1 MEPQDYLFSLP
12 ERLVRSAAAMV
23 GGTSLLVTETL
34 FPEVVK
40 DSTTYRVIVGN
51 LQRFMID
58 RVAQVEYFP
67 ASEEEQVIDGYIGR
81 KLAGNVL
88 EMAGLMTMRFSPVW
102 VFALAGDAAAGSKV
116 FLDRLSTNL
125 KQHGV
130 IDPES
135 DPEDVVGLLD
145 AIQKASSSS
154 ATVIDTPPLT
164 REQLAELAGELS
176 DGYGRMSRFNT
187 IQARMEETAG
197 EEGLSVEEVS
207 GVMAIDVASLS
218 KAGVGTT
225 MAVGQTGAELFGEK
239 ILASYERTLDELNSQ
254 GASAYLNRYM
264 KPFMDAALAHFD
276 PNKSTWTQ
284 DMILGRPAAGNNAGE
299 ASTTE
304 EPVTEQ
310 PDPEGDIVDLSA
322 NNEIGDEEPT
332 GEESTENTSPEEE
345 VTG

>member
-1 MEPQDYLFSLP
+1 MLRQDYLFSLP
-12 ERLVRSAAAMV
+12 ERLVRSAAAVV

-34 FPEVVK
+34 FPDVVK

-51 LQRFMID
+51 LQKFMIA
-58 RVAQVEYFP
+58 RVAQVEYFA
-67 ASEEEQVIDGYIGR
+67 ASEEERIIDGYIGR

-145 AIQKASSSS
+145 AIQQASSSS
-154 ATVIDTPPLT
+154 ATIMDTPPLT
-164 REQLAELAGELS
+164 REQLVDLAGDLT
-176 DGYGRMSRFNT
+176 DGYGRMFSTSQSLLSRFEA
-187 IQARMEETAG
+187 IQSQMEQTAG
-197 EEGLSVEEVS
+197 DEGLSVEEVG
-207 GVMAIDVASLS
+207 GVMAIDVATLG
-218 KAGVGTT
+218 KAGIGTT

-254 GASAYLNRYM
+254 GAGAYLGRYM
-264 KPFMDAALAHFD
+264 KPFMDAAVEHFD

-284 DMILGRPAAGNNAGE
+284 DMLLGRPAAGKPDVQESATGEDIVDKSMNEASADGDIPDESASEAADE
-299 ASTTE
+299 AST
-304 EPVTEQ
+304 
-310 PDPEGDIVDLSA
+310 G
-322 NNEIGDEEPT
+322 
-332 GEESTENTSPEEE
+332 
-345 VTG
+345 

>member
-1 MEPQDYLFSLP
+1 MSSMLLQDYLLSLP
-12 ERLVRSAAAMV
+12 ERVVRSAAAVV

-40 DSTTYRVIVGN
+40 ESTTYRVIVGN
-51 LQRFMID
+51 LQKFMIT

-125 KQHGV
+125 KQHQV
-130 IDPES
+130 IDPAS
-135 DPEDVVGLLD
+135 DPEDIVGLLD
-145 AIQKASSSS
+145 AIQRASSTS
-154 ATVIDTPPLT
+154 ATVVDTPPLT
-164 REQLAELAGELS
+164 GEQLSSLAGDLA
-176 DGYGRMSRFNT
+176 DGYGQMFSKSQSLLSRFET
-187 IQARMEETAG
+187 LQTRMEQTAG
-197 EEGLSVEEVS
+197 AEGLSVEAVS
-207 GVMAIDVASLS
+207 GIMAIDVAAIA
-218 KAGVGTT
+218 KAGAGTT

-264 KPFMDAALAHFD
+264 KPFMDAAVEHFD

-284 DMILGRPAAGNNAGE
+284 ASLLGRPVSEQGPVNSE
-299 ASTTE
+299 RSTE
-304 EPVTEQ
+304 EESM
-310 PDPEGDIVDLSA
+310 VDAPA
-322 NNEIGDEEPT
+322 NDGAT
-332 GEESTENTSPEEE
+332 G
-345 VTG
+345 